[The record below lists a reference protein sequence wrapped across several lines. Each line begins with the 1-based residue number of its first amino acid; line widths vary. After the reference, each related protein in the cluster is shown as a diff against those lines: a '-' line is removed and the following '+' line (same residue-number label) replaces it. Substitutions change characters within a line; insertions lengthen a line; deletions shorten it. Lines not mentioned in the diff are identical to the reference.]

1 MVYKYN
7 YIIIPLHFSY
17 VKLGLWNGSI
27 SNLKSRYQTYYGD
40 FEIYVYQCIDNKD
53 NEKYIFSLLKEY
65 NYKGELYDKKVIPK
79 FFEILELV
87 SLKYTNSIDLEHN
100 FIKLRNGY
108 IKNKIIENTKNKI
121 IIKNDVKKIIDY
133 KKVFNKVIKEIS
145 LTVKI
150 SKSKILDCSLY
161 DFLLKNT
168 RYSENNVILLETV
181 KSKFNNWLGKNV
193 TKLDNRT
200 FFQVNKDYIID
211 IQHICKN
218 CNQKHL
224 KGCCNR
230 YNRIDRTSRKIV
242 KNLIFLD

>member
-17 VKLGLWNGSI
+17 VKLGFWNGSI

-40 FEIYVYQCIDNKD
+40 FEFYVYQCVDNKD

-121 IIKNDVKKIIDY
+121 KNDIKIIDY

-150 SKSKILDCSLY
+150 TKSKVLDCSLY
-161 DFLLKNT
+161 DFLLENT
-168 RYSENNVILLETV
+168 RYKENNVILLETV
-181 KSKFNNWLGKNV
+181 KSKFNDWLGKKV

-200 FFQVNKDYIID
+200 FFQVNKDYIIES
-211 IQHICKN
+211 IKICKH
-218 CNQKHL
+218 CNKDSK
-224 KGCCNR
+224 KGCCEK
-230 YNRIDRTSRKIV
+230 YKYTDRTVKKIV